1 MSGFNV
7 IVRKPAGRIAQRGS
21 QRHHTAIVGMESPAN
36 LAIIESM
43 KQKKNVPPKS
53 VATGQTWQMTDS
65 NIEITLVGRTL
76 VHYKHFKPG
85 VKRAPTLLLS
95 KTALEEF
102 LRKNKA
108 VLVRGT
114 ETGRQHEPQLSATA

>member
-1 MSGFNV
+1 
-7 IVRKPAGRIAQRGS
+7 
-21 QRHHTAIVGMESPAN
+21 MESLAN

-76 VHYKHFKPG
+76 VHYKHLKPG
-85 VKRAPTLLLS
+85 IKRAPTLLLN
-95 KTALEEF
+95 KAALEEF

-114 ETGRQHEPQLSATA
+114 ETGRQHEPQFSATA

>member
-1 MSGFNV
+1 
-7 IVRKPAGRIAQRGS
+7 
-21 QRHHTAIVGMESPAN
+21 
-36 LAIIESM
+36 M

-76 VHYKHFKPG
+76 VHYKHFKQG
-85 VKRAPTLLLS
+85 IKRAHTLLLN
-95 KTALEEF
+95 KAVLEEF

-108 VLVRGT
+108 VLVHGT
-114 ETGRQHEPQLSATA
+114 ETRGQREPQLSATA

>member
-1 MSGFNV
+1 MSGFHV
-7 IVRKPAGRIAQRGS
+7 IVRKPAGRIAQRWS
-21 QRHHTAIVGMESPAN
+21 QLHHVVIVGMESPDN
-36 LAIIESM
+36 LAIIENM
-43 KQKKNVPPKS
+43 KRKKTVPPKS

-76 VHYKHFKPG
+76 VHYKHLKPG
-85 VKRAPTLLLS
+85 VKRAPTLLLN

-102 LRKNKA
+102 LRKTKA

-114 ETGRQHEPQLSATA
+114 GTRSQREPQLSATA